1 MSLLIWFDTFGPGVP
16 PCSHNLAVSALFVAS
31 YVVIVFGFIKDHLL
45 HSSNCLWTWTKEKLP
60 FSLIVFTLVGI
71 SQLGILYFG
80 ILYFFVINRFNT
92 LVFSPCTRTSPY
104 HPPISPQQWCSH
116 APASPDLIFYHC
128 TAIGNVTKDA
138 PASPGIRIIWY
149 STTAIGNDQKIEM
162 IFFHVLWTDIFYFN
176 PTRLPE
182 AAWISGRSTF
192 IWPWRTNYSP
202 SGPQQ
207 PSSIRMWAP
216 NLQFNWP

>member
-16 PCSHNLAVSALFVAS
+16 PCSHNLAVSALFVA
-31 YVVIVFGFIKDHLL
+31 FGLEQK
-45 HSSNCLWTWTKEKLP
+45 KKLP
-60 FSLIVFTLVGI
+60 FSLIVFTLLGI
-71 SQLGILYFG
+71 SHLGILYF
-80 ILYFFVINRFNT
+80 FINIFSI
-92 LVFSPCTRTSPY
+92 LVFPPCTRTSPY

-138 PASPGIRIIWY
+138 PASPGFRIIWY